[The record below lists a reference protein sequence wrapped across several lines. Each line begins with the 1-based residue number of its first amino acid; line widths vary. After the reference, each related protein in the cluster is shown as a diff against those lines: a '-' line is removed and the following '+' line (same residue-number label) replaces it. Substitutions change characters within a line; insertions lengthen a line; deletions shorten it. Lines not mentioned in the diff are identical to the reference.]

1 MQDDHQQDYV
11 EQTFATTMPY
21 ANFHKLVLRT
31 CKSPHWVI
39 IEGRDRS
46 VVPHVTFA
54 TVRFSSIEDR
64 DRVIISLRFVESGTA
79 PAPRPGRKP
88 ALGETRLAVA

>member
-1 MQDDHQQDYV
+1 MPDYHQQDFV
-11 EQTFATTMPY
+11 EQIFATTMPY
-21 ANFHKLVLRT
+21 ANFQKLVLRT

-46 VVPHVTFA
+46 IVPHVTFV

-64 DRVIISLRFVESGTA
+64 DRVIISLRFAESEMA
-79 PAPRPGRKP
+79 PAPVPPRKP
-88 ALGETRLAVA
+88 VSAESRLAVA